1 MKTGHKRQVYA
12 LSVITAFIALLALS
26 PSTQALGFNSS
37 DKDVN
42 YLIVKGSPD
51 LAKPGDTISI
61 NVAGKLAAASNVS
74 DIFHITLYVD
84 TTSQPSKII
93 TEGNLILPADAT
105 EGTVQFSVAIPSDTI
120 DNTYLY
126 MSLSDGWRTYSK
138 ISISLIQL
146 IQSPT
151 YLELQN
157 QNAELQK
164 QNANLQSTND
174 TLSILFYIATFVAAI
189 FIITTVYI
197 LFLTFRAKKNK
208 NQNSTALVQP
218 TTPSAESS

>member
-146 IQSPT
+146 IQNPT
-151 YLELQN
+151 YLELQK

>member
-138 ISISLIQL
+138 ISISHIQL
-146 IQSPT
+146 IQNPT

-164 QNANLQSTND
+164 QNANLQSTTD